1 MSNTKDIKRRI
12 KSISSTLQVTKAL
25 ELVSSVKMR
34 RAVAIAAES
43 REFSSEIWELILQLY
58 PKNED
63 AKLPKLFTKPDAKK
77 SLAIVL
83 ASDKGLAG
91 SYNANVM
98 RKTKEV
104 LGKLGE
110 VDIVAVG
117 KRAAKVDKILTN
129 VNIISAYDS
138 SDEDYDFFEAGPI
151 IKMVTEKY
159 TSGEY
164 NSVIMIYTDFINTL
178 KQVATSKV
186 ILPIS
191 IRHAEPDSASHQENE
206 DRSQIKLDP
215 KGPLRGDD
223 SQDRD
228 DKLTDSTGHRPPAT
242 DYKYEPDIISILET
256 LGKLAVNSQIYQAL
270 LDASASEHAARM
282 VAMKNATENGNQLVQ
297 ELKFAYNQ
305 LRQGAITQEIAEIS
319 AGRIALGN

>member
-1 MSNTKDIKRRI
+1 
-12 KSISSTLQVTKAL
+12 
-25 ELVSSVKMR
+25 MR
-34 RAVAIAAES
+34 RAVAIATES
-43 REFSSEIWELILQLY
+43 REFSGEIWDLILTLY

-63 AKLPKLFTKPDAKK
+63 AKLPKLFTKASAKK

-91 SYNANVM
+91 SYNANVL
-98 RKTKEV
+98 RKAKEV

-110 VDIVAVG
+110 VDVVAVG

-151 IKMVTEKY
+151 VKMVTEKY
-159 TSGEY
+159 LSGEY
-164 NSVIMIYTDFINTL
+164 NSVILIYTDFINTL

-186 ILPIS
+186 VLPIS
-191 IRHAEPDSASHQENE
+191 VNCHSDSAIAGEESDLKESKDE
-206 DRSQIKLDP
+206 PAPTPRSSRLDQSVE
-215 KGPLRGDD
+215 
-223 SQDRD
+223 SQD
-228 DKLTDSTGHRPPAT
+228 DKSSDYRLLATGFI
-242 DYKYEPDIISILET
+242 YEPDAFSILET

-297 ELKFAYNQ
+297 DLKFAYNQ

>member
-1 MSNTKDIKRRI
+1 MANTKDIKRRI

-34 RAVAIAAES
+34 RAVAIATES
-43 REFSSEIWELILQLY
+43 REFSGEIWDLILTLY

-63 AKLPKLFTKPDAKK
+63 AKLPKLFTKASAKK

-91 SYNANVM
+91 SYNANVL
-98 RKTKEV
+98 RKAKEV

-110 VDIVAVG
+110 VDVVAVG

-151 IKMVTEKY
+151 VKMVTEKY
-159 TSGEY
+159 LSGEY
-164 NSVIMIYTDFINTL
+164 NSVIIIYTDFVNTL

-186 ILPIS
+186 VLPIS
-191 IRHAEPDSASHQENE
+191 VDCHSDFVIAEEESDLIESKNE
-206 DRSQIKLDP
+206 PAPAPRSSRLDQSVE
-215 KGPLRGDD
+215 
-223 SQDRD
+223 SQDD
-228 DKLTDSTGHRPPAT
+228 TKVEF
-242 DYKYEPDIISILET
+242 KYEPNAFSILET

-297 ELKFAYNQ
+297 DLKFAYNQ